1 MNITDEVIRDLLPLY
16 MAGEASA
23 DTVRLVDEYLAL
35 HPALR
40 SAVVE
45 EAPRLDAA
53 APAGLEHRTLE
64 HTRRLLARKNCWL
77 GAAIFLTLAPFS
89 LRGNENGVSAVLYRD
104 LPVVA
109 AAAVALSLV
118 AWGLFLLTLRR
129 LNATGLPA
137 PRSWAARLGW
147 AAMGYLVGAV
157 AMLVSSQFLPG
168 DWAVLR
174 YLKTGVP
181 ILSAML
187 AVYLGEAVH
196 RVATIE
202 ELHRPTTLFGK

>member
-1 MNITDEVIRDLLPLY
+1 MNVTDEVIKDLLPVY

-23 DTVRLVDEYLAL
+23 DTVRLVEEYLAR

-45 EAPRLDAA
+45 EAPRLDAE
-53 APAGLEHRTLE
+53 APAGLEKRTVE

-89 LRGNENGVSAVLYRD
+89 LRGDENGVTAVLYRD
-104 LPVVA
+104 LPGIA
-109 AAAVALSLV
+109 AAAVVLSLV

-137 PRSWAARLGW
+137 PRSWAVRLGW

-157 AMLVSSQFLPG
+157 AVLVAGQFMPG

-181 ILSAML
+181 ILSAWL
-187 AVYLGEAVH
+187 AVYLGERVH
-196 RVATIE
+196 RVATID
-202 ELHRPTTLFGK
+202 ELHRPTTLLGK

>member
-1 MNITDEVIRDLLPLY
+1 MNITDDIIRDLMPLY

-23 DTVRLVDEYLAL
+23 DTVRLVEEYLAR
-35 HPALR
+35 HPQLR
-40 SAVVE
+40 MAAAECVPV
-45 EAPRLDAA
+45 LDAT
-53 APAGLEHRTLE
+53 APPHLEKRTVD
-64 HTRRLLARKNCWL
+64 HTRRLLTRKNNWL
-77 GAAIFLTLAPFS
+77 GAAIFLTLVPFS
-89 LRGNENGVSAVLYRD
+89 FRSGDSGVNAVLYRD
-104 LPVVA
+104 LPGLA

-137 PRSWAARLGW
+137 PRSWPTRLGW

-157 AMLVSSQFLPG
+157 VMLVGGQFMTG
-168 DWAVLR
+168 DWAGLR

-181 ILSAML
+181 IVSAML

-202 ELHRPTTLFGK
+202 ELHRPTTLLGK